1 MTWKSVIKYRVGD
14 EIIKNR
20 VKIYYDELM
29 DRFGRKRPISK
40 WIKEIDL
47 DRGTRSITISVYQGT
62 AALFIGRRGE
72 TAKRIGNVL
81 GGWEIKV
88 VET

>member
-1 MTWKSVIKYRVGD
+1 MTWQAVIKYRVGD

-20 VKIYYDELM
+20 VRVYYDELK
-29 DRFGRKRPISK
+29 DRYGKKRPISK
-40 WIKEIDL
+40 WIRDIAL
-47 DRGTRSITISVYQGT
+47 DRRTRSITISVYQGT

-72 TAKRIGNVL
+72 IARRIGRVL

-88 VET
+88 VEI